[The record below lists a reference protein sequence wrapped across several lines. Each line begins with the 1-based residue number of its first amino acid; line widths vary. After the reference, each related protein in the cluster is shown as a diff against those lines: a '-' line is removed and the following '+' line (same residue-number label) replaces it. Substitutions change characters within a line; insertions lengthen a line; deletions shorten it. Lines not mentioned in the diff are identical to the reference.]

1 MEKNNT
7 NFKKMAIE
15 LNLSEKYLRL
25 ILANDQNIEL
35 YELKEIYE
43 SLEKH
48 NRKVI
53 LDNWNTIAL
62 KKAKRID
69 SIYQAKNVY
78 HNTLTSSKAHK
89 IASKKWQKYSRL
101 EIKKAKNFNE
111 IFQAYGSSPPGSK
124 EKMDALLKWIRISK
138 TCAEIKLIFNET
150 QENNNKKTIVLKKWY
165 NLAKSKDEILDLY
178 NHAIGTKFEI
188 AILKKLKSNFK

>member
-1 MEKNNT
+1 MKTDNID
-7 NFKKMAIE
+7 FKKMATE

-48 NRKVI
+48 NRQLI
-53 LDNWNTIAL
+53 LDNWNEIAL

-69 SIYQAKNVY
+69 SIYQAKNIY
-78 HNTLTSSKAHK
+78 QNSLPSSKAHK
-89 IASKKWQKYSRL
+89 IAFKNWQKYSRL

-124 EKMDALLKWIRISK
+124 EKMNALLKWIRISNN
-138 TCAEIKLIFNET
+138 CAEIKLIFNEIK
-150 QENNNKKTIVLKKWY
+150 ENNNKKLIVLKKWFD
-165 NLAKSKDEILDLY
+165 LAITKEEVIDLY